1 MLFSGHLLRYP
12 GHVMQHRRKPLPPPP
27 APAGTWIQT
36 ERALH
41 ERWAQFLGLRGAT
54 AASRVMHLL
63 LARLRDVDGTHNAVV
78 ISNRTLAQ
86 LLGCDERTVRRGIAM
101 LQQHRWIE
109 VRQIG
114 ERGTVNAFIINDRV
128 AWFGERDDLKY
139 SIFSAAIVLSADEQP
154 DKDELGQQAPL
165 HHLPTMLPGE
175 RQLPSGEGLPPPSQ
189 PSLPSLEPDLPA
201 RIIVD
206 PAALAAWSGRP
217 RNDRLRLARRVVALQ
232 HDAGEIA
239 LEASQLADKPAQ
251 LLAEATRL
259 GLRF

>member
-1 MLFSGHLLRYP
+1 MLVSGHALRHI
-12 GHVMQHRRKPLPPPP
+12 GHVMQHRRQQLSPPL

-78 ISNRTLAQ
+78 ISNRTLAR
-86 LLGCDERTVRRGIAM
+86 LLGCDERTIRRGVAM
-101 LQQHRWIE
+101 LEEHRWLE

-128 AWFGERDDLKY
+128 AWFGDRDSLRY
-139 SIFSAAIVLSADEQP
+139 SSFSAAIVLSAEEQP
-154 DKDELGQQAPL
+154 DKEELGRQAPL
-165 HHLPTMLPGE
+165 HRLPTMLPGE
-175 RQLPSGEGLPPPSQ
+175 RQLPVGDGLPPPSQ

-201 RIIVD
+201 RQLDIEDTI
-206 PAALAAWSGRP
+206 AAR
-217 RNDRLRLARRVVALQ
+217 
-232 HDAGEIA
+232 IA
-239 LEASQLADKPAQ
+239 LEEAEAEPVPVPHVRLRPMPRDMIARLASLRSELAQ
-251 LLAEATRL
+251 LEADAIEEHQ
-259 GLRF
+259 